1 MYFTGFRMGLK
12 DLQKKMDTTRNELI
26 NEGEP
31 FADIITEK
39 V

>member
-12 DLQKKMDTTRNELI
+12 DIEKKMEETRKELI
-26 NEGEP
+26 LQGEP
-31 FADIITEK
+31 FADIITSN